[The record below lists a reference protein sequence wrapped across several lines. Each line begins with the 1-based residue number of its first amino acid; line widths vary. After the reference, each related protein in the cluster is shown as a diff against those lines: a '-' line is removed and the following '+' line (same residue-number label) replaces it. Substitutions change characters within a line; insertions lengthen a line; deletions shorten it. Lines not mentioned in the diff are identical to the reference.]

1 MGTLTTPSIIST
13 STISTWKGVKQDYNE
28 HLS

>member
-13 STISTWKGVKQDYNE
+13 WASSTWKDAKQDYNE